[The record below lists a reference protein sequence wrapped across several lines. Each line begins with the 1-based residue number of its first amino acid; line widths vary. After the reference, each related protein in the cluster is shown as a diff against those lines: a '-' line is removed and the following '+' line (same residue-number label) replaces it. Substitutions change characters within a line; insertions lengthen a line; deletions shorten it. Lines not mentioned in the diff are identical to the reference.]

1 LVKYK
6 RLTLTELKLL
16 EKQFIQY
23 LAFNSISAKDWEK
36 MKTCDLDKVE
46 AVIDDFSD
54 FIYESTLTKI
64 EYLVLKQK
72 NSLNCIK
79 VNEND
84 FDQYILTSKT
94 ESINF
99 ESFNQEML
107 NEKHTNINVFY
118 LKRNTNNLTATLL
131 QLIEQGAE
139 IVDESL
145 YLYLK
150 QLT

>member
-6 RLTLTELKLL
+6 RLTLNELKLL

-36 MKTCDLDKVE
+36 MKTDNLVKVE

-64 EYLVLKQK
+64 EYLILKQK
-72 NSLNCIK
+72 NALNCIK
-79 VNEND
+79 VNENH

-99 ESFNQEML
+99 EGFNQEML
-107 NEKHTNINVFY
+107 NEKHTDINILY
-118 LKRNTNNLTATLL
+118 LKRNTNNPSVTLL

-139 IVDESL
+139 ITDNSL